1 MKTRR
6 VDTLPGRLQPAQESD
21 WRMKMR
27 SIEARSRL
35 LAVEQA
41 AERLGVKP
49 ATIRSWILRR
59 EKLEVVKVGRLV
71 RITEKSVD
79 RFIDDNT
86 IPPKENYK

>member
-1 MKTRR
+1 MK
-6 VDTLPGRLQPAQESD
+6 PN
-21 WRMKMR
+21 
-27 SIEARSRL
+27 EAKSKL

-41 AERLGVKP
+41 ADRLGVKP

-71 RITEKSVD
+71 RITESSVD

-86 IPPKENYK
+86 IPPKDVRR